1 MSAWHVLD
9 PNQAPSERLGREMSA
24 ESSMA
29 PGSVQQRLGALDRA
43 RGLQQ
48 QLAEKACFIQEAAER
63 EEAEAQQRCR
73 AMADGRN
80 RAQERSKALLAGLR
94 EVKQEVAS
102 LQWRVQALEGQG
114 PLRRLNEDA
123 WQTLPR
129 LARAPHPGGPA
140 ESKVLQLRK
149 RRESLEVQSRSCQ
162 EENKVLQEYLE
173 SQREAQSLDDGLVV
187 KEALRAFAEG
197 AMATLT
203 EAFQEPL
210 RRIVLL
216 DTYLRALQERL
227 QGGKLALTNAC
238 GPNARSRSECV
249 RGKSSVSEQQELLS
263 SGRDLL
269 SAFAAAVDA
278 ADIWEL
284 QGQLDPRSQQVLCSQ
299 LLSLWDA
306 TRRWRARYGT
316 PKVASFSS

>member
-1 MSAWHVLD
+1 MRGVRL
-9 PNQAPSERLGREMSA
+9 PRTCKGRKPS
-24 ESSMA
+24 
-29 PGSVQQRLGALDRA
+29 
-43 RGLQQ
+43 
-48 QLAEKACFIQEAAER
+48 
-63 EEAEAQQRCR
+63 
-73 AMADGRN
+73 RN
-80 RAQERSKALLAGLR
+80 TRTLTSK
-94 EVKQEVAS
+94 KVAS
-102 LQWRVQALEGQG
+102 LQWRVQALEG
-114 PLRRLNEDA
+114 
-123 WQTLPR
+123 

>member
-102 LQWRVQALEGQG
+102 LQWRVQALEG
-114 PLRRLNEDA
+114 
-123 WQTLPR
+123 

>member
-1 MSAWHVLD
+1 MRGVRL
-9 PNQAPSERLGREMSA
+9 PRTCKGRKPS
-24 ESSMA
+24 
-29 PGSVQQRLGALDRA
+29 
-43 RGLQQ
+43 
-48 QLAEKACFIQEAAER
+48 
-63 EEAEAQQRCR
+63 
-73 AMADGRN
+73 RN
-80 RAQERSKALLAGLR
+80 TRTLTSK
-94 EVKQEVAS
+94 KVAS

-227 QGGKLALTNAC
+227 QG
-238 GPNARSRSECV
+238 V

>member
-102 LQWRVQALEGQG
+102 LQWRVQALEG
-114 PLRRLNEDA
+114 
-123 WQTLPR
+123 

-227 QGGKLALTNAC
+227 QG
-238 GPNARSRSECV
+238 V